1 MSNIRIIE
9 DNDATGETAKV
20 YDEWR
25 QLRGREKV
33 PGILKCFGD
42 RPDFLRQ
49 VIAFSDTIHFSEGH
63 LTRRQKEAIASYVS
77 SLNRCPY

>member
-1 MSNIRIIE
+1 MTNIRLIE
-9 DNDATGETAKV
+9 DAEATGETAKV
-20 YDEWR
+20 YEEWR
-25 QLRGREKV
+25 QLRGREVV

-49 VIAFSDTIHFSEGH
+49 VIAFSDTVHFSEGH

-77 SLNRCPY
+77 ALNRCPY